1 MSFNVTTTITPAS
14 GLTATAGV
22 ESVVL
27 KWTPP
32 ADFGSNSVY
41 EVWGHTANTFGSAT
55 KLQDTADNKFSHGGL
70 AATVIRYY
78 WVRVATTLAS
88 GDVKY
93 STTITASA
101 TPLRA
106 TLGTGQVLTTN
117 VASNAITTR
126 NTYTET
132 GSEYVRIG
140 TDSNGGT
147 TSAGDEVWTLPD
159 IPFVGD
165 GNTQVITTIC
175 RQSET
180 PVYFRVGN
188 STVWAKVRASII
200 DVTGGGTVLDAQELT
215 VAGVRV
221 EQQGMSGGPWLT
233 FPHHRDFTHNF
244 ILSTTSGRNYAV
256 RFRLECGCDD
266 FNNYI
271 LWASDYRQVLW
282 QIYKR

>member
-1 MSFNVTTTITPAS
+1 MSFSVTTTIIAPTS
-14 GLTATAGV
+14 LTATAGV

-32 ADFGSNSVY
+32 ADFGATSAY
-41 EVWGHTANTFGSAT
+41 EIWSHTANSFGAAT
-55 KLQDTADNKFSHGGL
+55 KLQDSRDNKFSHGGL
-70 AATVIRYY
+70 AADVVRYY

-93 STTITASA
+93 SATITASA

-106 TLGTGQVLTTN
+106 TLGTGQVVTAN
-117 VASNAITTR
+117 VAANAITTR
-126 NTYTET
+126 ATYTET
-132 GSEYVRIG
+132 GSEYVSNG
-140 TDSNGGT
+140 TDSGGGQT
-147 TSAGDEVWTLPD
+147 GPGDDIWTLPD

-165 GNTQVITTIC
+165 GNTQVVTCIC

-233 FPHHRDFTHNF
+233 FPHHRDFQHNF
-244 ILSTTSGRNYAV
+244 IMATTAGRSYAV
-256 RFRLECGCDD
+256 RFRFECGCDD
-266 FNNYI
+266 FSNYI
-271 LWASDYRQVLW
+271 LWASDFRQVLW
-282 QIYKR
+282 QVYKR